1 MKTVYFRCPVPGHSI
16 IHTFHF
22 TSRAEKMGG
31 MELPRTPAAF
41 VVTTTPTPLP
51 EDPFTKYKA
60 LLREV
65 RASYSIERR
74 YIVECPSDWSIEGV
88 EEAVSTANR
97 IAEADNNAN
106 LSAKS
111 GNNANSS
118 GTEMPEIT
126 KVKDAFALLRDTYHV
141 DEELMLHPGN
151 KRPFKEK
158 IFEVADSIGIAFPN
172 L

>member
-1 MKTVYFRCPVPGHSI
+1 
-16 IHTFHF
+16 
-22 TSRAEKMGG
+22 MGG
-31 MELPRTPAAF
+31 MELPRTPQTF

-51 EDPFTKYKA
+51 KDPFTSYKS

-65 RASYSIERR
+65 RASYSVERR

-88 EEAVSTANR
+88 DEAVSTAHK
-97 IAEADNNAN
+97 IAEVDTNV
-106 LSAKS
+106 SAKS
-111 GNNANSS
+111 GSNGSV
-118 GTEMPEIT
+118 TDMPEIK
-126 KVKDAFALLRDTYHV
+126 KVKDAYDLLRKTYHV

-151 KRPFKEK
+151 NRPFKEK